1 MQLFLLTVLL
11 GAILTI
17 LVSGNNLSV
26 SVGTVVGARIIRR
39 WTGVL
44 IGIVGYVS
52 GLLLEGESLRYAATA
67 LLPHSYYFISIAL
80 LISIAAFIIATLLRA
95 PLSLTMVLVGSVI
108 GISIHAGRIPDQGL
122 LLLIVAMWIISP
134 ILSIAISYLSNK
146 VLIKNPPKDIWKT
159 AISMKGFLVAASFFT
174 SFTLGANTLGF
185 ILNLLGGSS
194 VVVIVMVIG
203 IIIGSVFLS
212 RGVIKRVGEEMYS
225 MRYSSATISLLSS
238 AILVEVATLLGVPL
252 SNSQTLSASVVGSGL
267 SYSFKAIN
275 MRPFMLIVATW
286 IISTFLGFFL
296 GYIL

>member
-1 MQLFLLTVLL
+1 ITILL

-26 SVGTVVGARIIRR
+26 SVGTIVGARIIKR

-44 IGIVGYVS
+44 IGVAGYVS
-52 GLLLEGESLRYAATA
+52 GLLLEGQSLKYAATA

-80 LISIAAFIIATLLRA
+80 LISITAFILATLIRA

-108 GISIHAGRIPDQGL
+108 GISIHAGRIPDKGL
-122 LLLIVAMWIISP
+122 LLLIVVMWVISP
-134 ILSIAISYLSNK
+134 ILSIAISYFSNK
-146 VLIKNPPKDIWKT
+146 VLIRKHPKDIWKT
-159 AISMKGFLVAASFFT
+159 AISMKGLLIAASFFT

-185 ILNLLGGSS
+185 ILNLLGGGSI
-194 VVVIVMVIG
+194 VVIVMVIG
-203 IIIGSVFLS
+203 IVVGSIFLS
-212 RGVIKRVGEEMYS
+212 RGVIRRVGEEMYS

-238 AILVEVATLLGVPL
+238 AIIVEVATVLGVPL

-267 SYSFKAIN
+267 SYRFKAIN
-275 MRPFMLIVATW
+275 MKPFLLIIVTW

-296 GYIL
+296 GYIF

>member
-80 LISIAAFIIATLLRA
+80 LISITAFIIATLLRA

-146 VLIKNPPKDIWKT
+146 ALIKNPPKDIWKT
-159 AISMKGFLVAASFFT
+159 AISMKGLLVVASFFT

-185 ILNLLGGSS
+185 ILNLLGGGS
-194 VVVIVMVIG
+194 VVLTVMVVG
-203 IIIGSVFLS
+203 IVIGSVFLS
-212 RGVIKRVGEEMYS
+212 KGVIKRVGEEMYS

-238 AILVEVATLLGVPL
+238 AILVEVATILGVPL

-275 MRPFMLIVATW
+275 MRPFLLIVATW

-296 GYIL
+296 GYII